1 VEGVVVGRVLVVGA
15 GIAGCATALALD
27 KAGFEVEV
35 YEAHPDSGADIG
47 AFLTLASNGMLAL
60 AQLGVAQSVAEV
72 GFDLMS
78 MRLTGDTGD
87 EIATVPLRGHAD
99 RLTRYRCMR
108 RVELCRVLQSA
119 VVRRGIPVQ
128 HGARLDSVVEGG
140 VVEGGVVADGVV
152 QDGVVEGGGV
162 TACFADGRAVEG
174 DLLIGA
180 DGLNSTV
187 RALIDPAVAP
197 PRYVGQRVF
206 YGYATDVAPPS
217 APGRID
223 MVRGSAS
230 AFGYTVS
237 PEGETS
243 WFARVSGERLVPG
256 DIAGA
261 ALRDL
266 LVPLLRRDATAAAGI
281 VEATGDRLMVTNAH
295 DLPSVPR
302 WHTDRML
309 IIGDAAHAASPATG
323 QGASM
328 ALEDAVVLAKALRDN
343 GTIGE
348 ALAVYER
355 LRRPRVEANIVA
367 SARLTP
373 GRPQPG
379 PGNARPQPSLDED
392 DELRRQLDWDTPF

>member
-1 VEGVVVGRVLVVGA
+1 MVGRVLIVGA

-27 KAGFEVEV
+27 KAGVEV
-35 YEAHPDSGADIG
+35 GLYEAHPDSGADIG
-47 AFLTLASNGMLAL
+47 AFLTLASNGMIAL
-60 AQLGVAQSVAEV
+60 AQLGVAQAVAEV
-72 GFDLMS
+72 GFSLTS

-99 RLTRYRCMR
+99 PLTRYRCMR
-108 RVELCRVLQSA
+108 RAELCRVLQSA
-119 VVRRGIPVQ
+119 VVRRGIPIQ
-128 HGARLDSVVEGG
+128 HGARLDSVVEDGG
-140 VVEGGVVADGVV
+140 DGE
-152 QDGVVEGGGV
+152 DGGV
-162 TACFADGRAVEG
+162 TARFDDGRAVEG

-180 DGLNSTV
+180 DGLNSTL
-187 RALIDPAVAP
+187 RSLIDPAVAP

-217 APGRID
+217 ELGRID

-230 AFGYTVS
+230 AFGYAVS

-243 WFARVSGERLVPG
+243 WFARVSGERLAPG

-266 LVPLLRRDATAAAGI
+266 LVPLLQRDATAAAGI

-295 DLPSVPR
+295 DLPAVPR
-302 WHTDRML
+302 WHTNRML

-328 ALEDAVVLAKALRDN
+328 ALEDAVVLAKALRD
-343 GTIGE
+343 TSTTGE

-355 LRRPRVEANIVA
+355 LRRPRVEANIAA

-373 GRPQPG
+373 GRPQPSSDT
-379 PGNARPQPSLDED
+379 ARPQPSPDED
-392 DELRRQLDWDTPF
+392 EELRRQLDWDTPL